1 MEKDNQKIEDFFY
14 RNNEQVNNP
23 IIKSFLSDS
32 QNLYLVQKAILYPTD
47 INRKLVDESFQSHY
61 KNVRKTK
68 YVSNLI
74 YFFSLDFDKKRRRL
88 RKRSLLILDKGLSE
102 KDGKTAIERIED
114 ASNETEPDN
123 IVGEGLLDNIEDEQL
138 LKSLQKLTV
147 KQLQILEMIYVK
159 ELSIKEIAQTLQ
171 TTPQNISN
179 LHRKALNKLNNTL
192 RKKGGMTYGEFRRS
206 T

>member
-14 RNNEQVNNP
+14 RNNEQINNP

-32 QNLYLVQKAILYPTD
+32 QNLHLVQKAILYPTD

-88 RKRSLLILDKGLSE
+88 QNRSLLILDKGLSE
-102 KDGKTAIERIED
+102 KDGKTAIERI
-114 ASNETEPDN
+114 
-123 IVGEGLLDNIEDEQL
+123 
-138 LKSLQKLTV
+138 
-147 KQLQILEMIYVK
+147 
-159 ELSIKEIAQTLQ
+159 
-171 TTPQNISN
+171 
-179 LHRKALNKLNNTL
+179 
-192 RKKGGMTYGEFRRS
+192 
-206 T
+206 

>member
-74 YFFSLDFDKKRRRL
+74 YFFSLDFDKKRR
-88 RKRSLLILDKGLSE
+88 SLQNRTLLVLDKGLS
-102 KDGKTAIERIED
+102 KDGGTTAKELIED
-114 ASNETEPDN
+114 VSNEKKLDR
-123 IVGEGLLDNIEDEQL
+123 IVGEGLLDNIGDEKL
-138 LKSLQKLTV
+138 FNSLQKLTV

-179 LHRKALNKLNNTL
+179 LHRKALNNLNNSL
-192 RKKGGMTYGEFRRS
+192 RKKGE
-206 T
+206 

>member
-1 MEKDNQKIEDFFY
+1 MENQKIEDFFY

-32 QNLYLVQKAILYPTD
+32 NNLYLVQKAILYPTER
-47 INRKLVDESFQSHY
+47 NKKLVDESFQSHY
-61 KNVRKTK
+61 INVRKIK

-88 RKRSLLILDKGLSE
+88 QDRTLLILDKGLSE
-102 KDGKTAIERIED
+102 EGNTTAKELIED
-114 ASNETEPDN
+114 ASIGKELDH

-138 LKSLQKLTV
+138 LKSLRKLTV

-179 LHRKALNKLNNTL
+179 LHRKALNKLKHTL
-192 RKKGGMTYGEFRRS
+192 SKKEE
-206 T
+206 

>member
-1 MEKDNQKIEDFFY
+1 MKNDKQKIEEFFY

-47 INRKLVDESFQSHY
+47 LNKKLVDESFQSHY
-61 KNVRKTK
+61 INVRKIK

-88 RKRSLLILDKGLSE
+88 QNRSLLILDKGLSE
-102 KDGKTAIERIED
+102 EGETTLKELIEDTRNENGLDHLIGGGLLDRIED
-114 ASNETEPDN
+114 
-123 IVGEGLLDNIEDEQL
+123 VQL

-159 ELSIKEIAQTLQ
+159 ELSIKEIAQLLQ

-179 LHRKALNKLNNTL
+179 HHRKALNKLNHSL
-192 RKKGGMTYGEFRRS
+192 GKREE
-206 T
+206 

>member
-1 MEKDNQKIEDFFY
+1 MKNDKQKIEEFFY

-23 IIKSFLSDS
+23 IVKSFLSDP

-47 INRKLVDESFQSHY
+47 LNKKLVDESFQSHY
-61 KNVRKTK
+61 INVRKIK

-88 RKRSLLILDKGLSE
+88 QKRSLLILDKGLSE
-102 KDGKTAIERIED
+102 EGETTLKELIED
-114 ASNETEPDN
+114 TRNENGLDHL
-123 IVGEGLLDNIEDEQL
+123 IGGGLLDNIEDVQL

-159 ELSIKEIAQTLQ
+159 ELSIKEIAQILK

-179 LHRKALNKLNNTL
+179 HHRKALNKLNHSL
-192 RKKGGMTYGEFRRS
+192 RKKEE
-206 T
+206 

>member
-88 RKRSLLILDKGLSE
+88 QNRSLLILDKGLSE

-114 ASNETEPDN
+114 ASNETELDN
-123 IVGEGLLDNIEDEQL
+123 IVGEGLLDNIEDEEL

-159 ELSIKEIAQTLQ
+159 ELSIKDIAQTLQ

-179 LHRKALNKLNNTL
+179 LHRKALNKLNNTF
-192 RKKGGMTYGEFRRS
+192 RKKGE
-206 T
+206 

>member
-1 MEKDNQKIEDFFY
+1 MKNDKQKIEEFFY

-23 IIKSFLSDS
+23 IVKSFLSDP

-47 INRKLVDESFQSHY
+47 LNKKLVDESFQSHY
-61 KNVRKTK
+61 INVRKIK

-88 RKRSLLILDKGLSE
+88 QKRSLLILDKGLSE
-102 KDGKTAIERIED
+102 EGETTLKELIED
-114 ASNETEPDN
+114 TRNENGLDHL
-123 IVGEGLLDNIEDEQL
+123 IGGGLLDNIEDVQL

-159 ELSIKEIAQTLQ
+159 ELTIKEIAQILK

-179 LHRKALNKLNNTL
+179 HHRKALNKLNHSL
-192 RKKGGMTYGEFRRS
+192 RKKEE
-206 T
+206 

>member
-1 MEKDNQKIEDFFY
+1 MEKDNQKIEEFFY

-47 INRKLVDESFQSHY
+47 INKKLVDDSFQSHY

-88 RKRSLLILDKGLSE
+88 QNRTLLILDKGLSE
-102 KDGKTAIERIED
+102 KDGKTAKELIEG
-114 ASNETEPDN
+114 ASNDTELDN

-192 RKKGGMTYGEFRRS
+192 RKKEE
-206 T
+206 

>member
-32 QNLYLVQKAILYPTD
+32 HNLYLVQKAILYPTD

-61 KNVRKTK
+61 KNVKKTK

-74 YFFSLDFDKKRRRL
+74 YFFSLDYDKKRRRL
-88 RKRSLLILDKGLSE
+88 QNRSLLILDKGLSE

-114 ASNETEPDN
+114 ASNETELDN
-123 IVGEGLLDNIEDEQL
+123 IVGEGLMDNIEDEQL

-192 RKKGGMTYGEFRRS
+192 RKKGE
-206 T
+206 

>member
-1 MEKDNQKIEDFFY
+1 MEKDNQKIEEFFY

-32 QNLYLVQKAILYPTD
+32 KNLYLVQKAILYPTD
-47 INRKLVDESFQSHY
+47 INKKLVDESFQSHY

-88 RKRSLLILDKGLSE
+88 QNRSLLILDKGLSE
-102 KDGKTAIERIED
+102 EGGTTAKEQIED
-114 ASNETEPDN
+114 ASIERELDT

-147 KQLQILEMIYVK
+147 RQLQILEMMYVK
-159 ELSIKEIAQTLQ
+159 ELSIKEIAQTLR

-192 RKKGGMTYGEFRRS
+192 RKKEE
-206 T
+206 

>member
-1 MEKDNQKIEDFFY
+1 MENQKIEEFFY

-32 QNLYLVQKAILYPTD
+32 NNLYLVQKAILYPTER
-47 INRKLVDESFQSHY
+47 NKKLVDESFQSHY
-61 KNVRKTK
+61 INVRKIK

-88 RKRSLLILDKGLSE
+88 QDRTLLILDKGLSE
-102 KDGKTAIERIED
+102 EGNTTAKELIED
-114 ASNETEPDN
+114 ASIGKELDH

-138 LKSLQKLTV
+138 LKSLRKLTV

-179 LHRKALNKLNNTL
+179 LHRKALNKLKHTL
-192 RKKGGMTYGEFRRS
+192 SKKEE
-206 T
+206 

>member
-1 MEKDNQKIEDFFY
+1 MEKQKIEEFFY

-32 QNLYLVQKAILYPTD
+32 NNLYLVQKAILYPTD
-47 INRKLVDESFQSHY
+47 HNKKLVDESFQSHY
-61 KNVRKTK
+61 INVRKIK

-88 RKRSLLILDKGLSE
+88 QNRALLILDKGLSE
-102 KDGKTAIERIED
+102 EGGTAAKELIED
-114 ASNETEPDN
+114 ASVGTKLDH
-123 IVGEGLLDNIEDEQL
+123 IVDGGLLDNIEDEQL

-159 ELSIKEIAQTLQ
+159 ELSIKEIAHTLQ

-179 LHRKALNKLNNTL
+179 LHRKALNKLKTTL
-192 RKKGGMTYGEFRRS
+192 NKKGE
-206 T
+206 

>member
-1 MEKDNQKIEDFFY
+1 MKNDKQKIEEFFY

-23 IIKSFLSDS
+23 IVKSFLSDPP

-47 INRKLVDESFQSHY
+47 LNKKLVDESFQSHY
-61 KNVRKTK
+61 INVRKIK

-88 RKRSLLILDKGLSE
+88 QKRSLLILDKGLSE
-102 KDGKTAIERIED
+102 EGGETTLKELIED
-114 ASNETEPDN
+114 TRNENGLDHL
-123 IVGEGLLDNIEDEQL
+123 IGGGLLDNIEDVQL

-159 ELSIKEIAQTLQ
+159 ELTIKEIAQILK
-171 TTPQNISN
+171 TTPPQNISN
-179 LHRKALNKLNNTL
+179 HHRKALNKLNHSL
-192 RKKGGMTYGEFRRS
+192 RKKEE
-206 T
+206 

>member
-1 MEKDNQKIEDFFY
+1 MKNDKQKIEEFFY

-47 INRKLVDESFQSHY
+47 LNKKLVDESFQSHY
-61 KNVRKTK
+61 INVRKIK

-88 RKRSLLILDKGLSE
+88 QNRSLLILDKGLSE
-102 KDGKTAIERIED
+102 EGETTLKELIED
-114 ASNETEPDN
+114 TRNENGLDHL
-123 IVGEGLLDNIEDEQL
+123 IGGGLLDNIEDVQL

-147 KQLQILEMIYVK
+147 RQLQILEMIYVK
-159 ELSIKEIAQTLQ
+159 ELSIKEIAQLLQ

-179 LHRKALNKLNNTL
+179 HHRKALNKLNHSL
-192 RKKGGMTYGEFRRS
+192 GKKEE
-206 T
+206 

>member
-1 MEKDNQKIEDFFY
+1 MKNDKQKIEEFFY

-47 INRKLVDESFQSHY
+47 LNKKLVDESFQSHY
-61 KNVRKTK
+61 INVRKIK

-88 RKRSLLILDKGLSE
+88 QNRSLLILDKRLSE
-102 KDGKTAIERIED
+102 EGETTQKELIEDLRNENGLDHLIGGGLLDRIED
-114 ASNETEPDN
+114 
-123 IVGEGLLDNIEDEQL
+123 VQL

-159 ELSIKEIAQTLQ
+159 ELSIKEIAQLLQ

-179 LHRKALNKLNNTL
+179 HHRKALNKLNHSL
-192 RKKGGMTYGEFRRS
+192 GKRRNKLWEL
-206 T
+206 

>member
-1 MEKDNQKIEDFFY
+1 MENQKIEDFFY
-14 RNNEQVNNP
+14 RNTEQVNNP

-32 QNLYLVQKAILYPTD
+32 NNLYLVQKAILYPTER
-47 INRKLVDESFQSHY
+47 NKKLVDESFQSHY
-61 KNVRKTK
+61 INVRKIK

-88 RKRSLLILDKGLSE
+88 QDRTLLILDKGLSE
-102 KDGKTAIERIED
+102 EGSTTAKELIED
-114 ASNETEPDN
+114 ASIGKELDH

-138 LKSLQKLTV
+138 LKSLRKLTV

-179 LHRKALNKLNNTL
+179 LHRKALNKLKHTL
-192 RKKGGMTYGEFRRS
+192 SKKEE
-206 T
+206 

>member
-1 MEKDNQKIEDFFY
+1 MKNDKQKIEEFFY

-23 IIKSFLSDS
+23 IVKSFLSDP

-47 INRKLVDESFQSHY
+47 LNKKLVDESFQSHY
-61 KNVRKTK
+61 INVRKIK

-88 RKRSLLILDKGLSE
+88 QKRSLLILDKGLSE
-102 KDGKTAIERIED
+102 EGETTLKELIED
-114 ASNETEPDN
+114 TRNENGLDHL
-123 IVGEGLLDNIEDEQL
+123 IGGGLLDNIEDVQL

-159 ELSIKEIAQTLQ
+159 ELSIKEIAQLLQ

-179 LHRKALNKLNNTL
+179 HHRKALNKLNHSL
-192 RKKGGMTYGEFRRS
+192 GKKEE
-206 T
+206 

>member
-1 MEKDNQKIEDFFY
+1 MEKDNQKIEEFFY

-47 INRKLVDESFQSHY
+47 INKKLVDESFQSHY
-61 KNVRKTK
+61 VNVRKTK

-88 RKRSLLILDKGLSE
+88 QNRSLLILDKGLSE
-102 KDGKTAIERIED
+102 KDGKTALEQIED
-114 ASNETEPDN
+114 ASNETELDN
-123 IVGEGLLDNIEDEQL
+123 IVGEGLLDNIEDEHL

-159 ELSIKEIAQTLQ
+159 ELTIKEIAQTLQ

-179 LHRKALNKLNNTL
+179 LHRKALNKLNNSL
-192 RKKGGMTYGEFRRS
+192 RKKGE
-206 T
+206 

>member
-1 MEKDNQKIEDFFY
+1 MDKDNQKIEDFFY

-61 KNVRKTK
+61 VNVRKTK

-192 RKKGGMTYGEFRRS
+192 RKKGE
-206 T
+206 

>member
-1 MEKDNQKIEDFFY
+1 MKNDKQKIEEFFY

-47 INRKLVDESFQSHY
+47 LNKKLVDESFQSHY
-61 KNVRKTK
+61 INVRKIK

-88 RKRSLLILDKGLSE
+88 QNRSLLILDKGLSE
-102 KDGKTAIERIED
+102 EGETTQKELIEDLRNENGLDHLIGGGLLDRIED
-114 ASNETEPDN
+114 
-123 IVGEGLLDNIEDEQL
+123 VQL

-159 ELSIKEIAQTLQ
+159 ELSIKEIAQLLQ

-179 LHRKALNKLNNTL
+179 HHRKALNKLNHSL
-192 RKKGGMTYGEFRRS
+192 RKKEE
-206 T
+206 

>member
-88 RKRSLLILDKGLSE
+88 QNRSLLILDKGLSE

-114 ASNETEPDN
+114 TSNETELDN

-159 ELSIKEIAQTLQ
+159 EKSLKEIAQTLQ

-179 LHRKALNKLNNTL
+179 LHRKALNKLNNIL
-192 RKKGGMTYGEFRRS
+192 RKKGE
-206 T
+206 

>member
-1 MEKDNQKIEDFFY
+1 MKNDKQKIEEFFY

-47 INRKLVDESFQSHY
+47 LNKKLVDESFQSHY
-61 KNVRKTK
+61 INVRKIK

-88 RKRSLLILDKGLSE
+88 QNRSLLILDKGLSE
-102 KDGKTAIERIED
+102 EGETTLKELIED
-114 ASNETEPDN
+114 TRNENGLDHL
-123 IVGEGLLDNIEDEQL
+123 IGGGLLDNIEDVQL

-159 ELSIKEIAQTLQ
+159 ELSIKEIAQLLQ

-179 LHRKALNKLNNTL
+179 HHRKALNKLNHSL
-192 RKKGGMTYGEFRRS
+192 GKKEE
-206 T
+206 

>member
-32 QNLYLVQKAILYPTD
+32 DNLYLVQKAILYPTD

-74 YFFSLDFDKKRRRL
+74 YFFSLDFDKKRRKL
-88 RKRSLLILDKGLSE
+88 QKRSLLILDKGLSE

-114 ASNETEPDN
+114 ASNETELDN

-192 RKKGGMTYGEFRRS
+192 RKKGE
-206 T
+206 

>member
-1 MEKDNQKIEDFFY
+1 MENQKIEEFFY

-32 QNLYLVQKAILYPTD
+32 NNLYLVQMAILYPTD
-47 INRKLVDESFQSHY
+47 RNKKLVDESFQSHY
-61 KNVRKTK
+61 INVRKIK

-88 RKRSLLILDKGLSE
+88 QNRTLLILDKGLSE
-102 KDGKTAIERIED
+102 EGGTTAKEQIED
-114 ASNETEPDN
+114 ASIGKELEN

-159 ELSIKEIAQTLQ
+159 ELSIKEIAQTLK

-179 LHRKALNKLNNTL
+179 LHRKALNKLNTTL
-192 RKKGGMTYGEFRRS
+192 NKKGQ
-206 T
+206 

>member
-1 MEKDNQKIEDFFY
+1 MEKDNQKIEEFFY

-32 QNLYLVQKAILYPTD
+32 KNLYLVQKAILYPTD
-47 INRKLVDESFQSHY
+47 INKKLVDESFQSHY

-88 RKRSLLILDKGLSE
+88 QNRSLLILDKGLSE
-102 KDGKTAIERIED
+102 EGGTTAKEQIED
-114 ASNETEPDN
+114 ASIERELDT

-147 KQLQILEMIYVK
+147 RQLQILEMMYVK
-159 ELSIKEIAQTLQ
+159 ELSIKEIAQTLR

-179 LHRKALNKLNNTL
+179 LHRKAINKLNNTL
-192 RKKGGMTYGEFRRS
+192 RKKEE
-206 T
+206 

>member
-88 RKRSLLILDKGLSE
+88 QNRSLLILDKGLSE
-102 KDGKTAIERIED
+102 KDGKAAIERIED
-114 ASNETEPDN
+114 ASNETELDI

-192 RKKGGMTYGEFRRS
+192 RKKGE
-206 T
+206 

>member
-1 MEKDNQKIEDFFY
+1 MKNDKQKIEEFFY

-32 QNLYLVQKAILYPTD
+32 QNFYLVQKAILFPTD
-47 INRKLVDESFQSHY
+47 LNKKLVDESFQSHY
-61 KNVRKTK
+61 INVRKIK

-88 RKRSLLILDKGLSE
+88 QKRSLLILDKGLSE
-102 KDGKTAIERIED
+102 EGETTLKELIED
-114 ASNETEPDN
+114 TRNENDLDHL
-123 IVGEGLLDNIEDEQL
+123 IGGGLLDNIEDVQL

-159 ELSIKEIAQTLQ
+159 ELSIKEIAQLLQ

-179 LHRKALNKLNNTL
+179 HHRKALNKLNHSL
-192 RKKGGMTYGEFRRS
+192 RKKEE
-206 T
+206 

>member
-1 MEKDNQKIEDFFY
+1 MGHDNQKIEEFFY
-14 RNNEQVNNP
+14 KNNEQVNNP

-32 QNLYLVQKAILYPTD
+32 KNLYLVQKAILYPTE
-47 INRKLVDESFQSHY
+47 INKKLVDESFQSHY
-61 KNVRKTK
+61 KNIRKVK

-74 YFFSLDFDKKRRRL
+74 YFFSLDFDKKRTKLQNRF
-88 RKRSLLILDKGLSE
+88 LLILDRGISE
-102 KDGKTAIERIED
+102 EGGTTAKELIED
-114 ASNETEPDN
+114 ESHEKELNN

-159 ELSIKEIAQTLQ
+159 DLTTKEIAQKLR

-179 LHRKALNKLNNTL
+179 LHRKALNKLNQTL
-192 RKKGGMTYGEFRRS
+192 RKKGE
-206 T
+206 

>member
-1 MEKDNQKIEDFFY
+1 MENQKIEEFFY

-23 IIKSFLSDS
+23 IIKSFLADS
-32 QNLYLVQKAILYPTD
+32 NNLYLVQKAILYPTD
-47 INRKLVDESFQSHY
+47 RNKKLVDESFQSHY
-61 KNVRKTK
+61 INVRKIK

-88 RKRSLLILDKGLSE
+88 QNHALLILDRGLSE
-102 KDGKTAIERIED
+102 EGGTTAKEQIED
-114 ASNETEPDN
+114 ASIGRELNH
-123 IVGEGLLDNIEDEQL
+123 IVGGGLLDNIEDEQL

-159 ELSIKEIAQTLQ
+159 ELSIKKIAQTLQ

-179 LHRKALNKLNNTL
+179 LHRKALKKLKHTF
-192 RKKGGMTYGEFRRS
+192 RKKGE
-206 T
+206 